1 MTDTSKK
8 ICINCINFMESTDKH
23 NQPVK
28 ECCRM
33 VFEKQNHTNIR
44 HLVRRQVTP
53 SDTCAFFMQKTR

>member
-23 NQPVK
+23 NQPIT

-33 VFEKQNHTNIR
+33 VFGKQNNMNVHHI
-44 HLVRRQVTP
+44 VRRPVTP